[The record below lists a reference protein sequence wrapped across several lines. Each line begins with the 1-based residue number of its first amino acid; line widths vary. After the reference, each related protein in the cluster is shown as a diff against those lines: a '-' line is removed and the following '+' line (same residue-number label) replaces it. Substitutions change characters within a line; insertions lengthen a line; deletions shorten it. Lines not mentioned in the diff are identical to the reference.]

1 MLIGNDVDLR
11 YTRKTVEE
19 MISDCMPVSHILSNQ
34 LQHGYDYILGVSVE
48 PVNE

>member
-11 YTRKTVEE
+11 YTRKTEE
-19 MISDCMPVSHILSNQ
+19 MISDWMPVSHILSNQ